1 MEWCSVTLEGGC
13 ILCADKFGLTLA
25 QRSLCSSQQKP
36 GVSSLYW
43 KTLAWPW
50 SVLPLGLAGLFVVR
64 LCWLPGELSVEDWR
78 SCRGFRGGGY
88 PICKA
93 WLDVSSIQWSLWNS
107 LCLVLS
113 VSRPW
118 SLQQGYR
125 WLEELLSVWLHL
137 IMWNNLKPECFIEIS
152 WSIDNIWDYQVW
164 KRAEMCDIW

>member
-1 MEWCSVTLEGGC
+1 MQCDSGRGLHPLCWQVWLDTGPEISVLQPAEARSVLTVLEN
-13 ILCADKFGLTLA
+13 FGLAMVCVT
-25 QRSLCSSQQKP
+25 S
-36 GVSSLYW
+36 
-43 KTLAWPW
+43 
-50 SVLPLGLAGLFVVR
+50 GLAGLFVVR
-64 LCWLPGELSVEDWR
+64 LCWLPGELTVEDWR